1 METCSDVAQWPVF
14 EIISM
19 AQFKTKLSIR
29 QIRRLTITCG
39 LLGFAGC
46 LTVAATFFVRPAKP
60 SVATR
65 TPLRVNKNVQP
76 TADPKPKELSL
87 SDFRSIVNVR
97 LQGPP
102 KAKPTA
108 TVKPAKV
115 IPRPVANIQLL
126 GVFLDG
132 SKGSF
137 GVFQANG
144 KEKVVKLGETVGRK
158 GPLLTEVA
166 SDYVLVK
173 YDQQPPQ
180 KIKLPSKKP

>member
-1 METCSDVAQWPVF
+1 
-14 EIISM
+14 M

-39 LLGFAGC
+39 LLGLAGC
-46 LTVAATFFVRPAKP
+46 SAVAATLFVRPAKS

-65 TPLRVNKNVQP
+65 TPLRANKNIQS
-76 TADPKPKELSL
+76 TTEPKLKELSL
-87 SDFRSIVNVR
+87 NDFRSIVNVK

-102 KAKPTA
+102 KAKPPT

-115 IPRPVANIQLL
+115 PPKPVANIQLL
-126 GVFLDG
+126 GIFLDG

-144 KEKVVKLGETVGRK
+144 EEKVVKVGETIGRK

-166 SDYVLVK
+166 SDYVLVQ

>member
-1 METCSDVAQWPVF
+1 
-14 EIISM
+14 M

-39 LLGFAGC
+39 LLGLASC
-46 LTVAATFFVRPAKP
+46 SAVAATLFVRPAK
-60 SVATR
+60 SNVAAR
-65 TPLRVNKNVQP
+65 APLRVNKNLQS
-76 TADPKPKELSL
+76 TAEPRPKELSL
-87 SDFRSIVNVR
+87 SDFRSVVNVR

-102 KAKPTA
+102 KAKPTTTA
-108 TVKPAKV
+108 KPTKV
-115 IPRPVANIQLL
+115 LPKTVANIQLL
-126 GVFLDG
+126 GIFRDG
-132 SKGSF
+132 NRVSY

-144 KEKVVKLGETVGRK
+144 KERVVKLGETVGRK

-166 SDYVLVK
+166 SDYVRVK